1 MQQIAIITNPKRDVG
16 GEVTRSVAAVLT
28 NVGAQVHFDPE
39 KLDGMSA
46 AVILG
51 GDGSIMHSALRAARA
66 GVPIIG
72 VNLGRVGYLA
82 EVEVGDISSLARLI
96 SGDFALEERMLLD
109 VTVGNRTMQ
118 ALNDAVVSRSGTVQL
133 VSLEVISNAMPLYP
147 NDGIVRCD
155 GVIVATP
162 TGSTA
167 YSMAAGGAAVDPRLS
182 CICVT
187 PVCPLSLD
195 SRPLVLSADKEIC
208 IKNLSFS
215 EGESIQVILTL
226 DGVQTLEVASDDT
239 VIVRRS
245 ETVAKFIKLYETNFF
260 AKLTAK
266 L

>member
-1 MQQIAIITNPKRDVG
+1 MGGKVTRDV
-16 GEVTRSVAAVLT
+16 AQVLT
-28 NVGAQVHFDPE
+28 NAGAQVHFDPE
-39 KLDGMSA
+39 WLIGMNA
-46 AVILG
+46 VVILG
-51 GDGSIMHSALRAARA
+51 GDGSIMHGALRAASA

-82 EVEVGDISSLARLI
+82 EVEVSNIISLARLI
-96 SGDFALEERMLLD
+96 SDDFHIEERMLLD
-109 VTVGNRTMQ
+109 ITVGSHTMQ

-133 VSLEVISNAMPLYP
+133 VSLEVTSNGSPLYP
-147 NDGIVRCD
+147 NEGVVRCD
-155 GVIVATP
+155 GIIIATP

-195 SRPLVLSADKEIC
+195 SRPLVLSADREIC
-208 IKNLSFS
+208 VKNLSFS
-215 EGESIQVILTL
+215 EGEAIQVILTL
-226 DGVQTLEVASDDT
+226 DGVQTLSIASDET
-239 VIVRRS
+239 VTVRRS
-245 ETVAKFIKLYETNFF
+245 DTVAQFIKLYDTNFF